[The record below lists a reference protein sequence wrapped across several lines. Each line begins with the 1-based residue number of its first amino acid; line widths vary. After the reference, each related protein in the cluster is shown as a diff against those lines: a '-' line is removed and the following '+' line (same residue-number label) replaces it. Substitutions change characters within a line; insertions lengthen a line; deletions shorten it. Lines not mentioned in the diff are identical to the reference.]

1 MPAASSFFGRPS
13 TCARAAMQK
22 SIHRPHHKIVCA
34 ELRAVREA
42 AGLTQVELAGRFKNT
57 QAWVSSV
64 EVGITRLDTVQVW
77 EWCQACGTTLTAFVA
92 ATEKGF
98 STLAPERKR
107 GRVTAVKRKNV

>member
-1 MPAASSFFGRPS
+1 
-13 TCARAAMQK
+13 MQK

-77 EWCQACGTTLTAFVA
+77 EWCQACGTTLSAFVA

-107 GRVTAVKRKNV
+107 SRVTSVKRKSV